1 MTEGTSSPSPT
12 SPPNEA
18 DEAVLDLVKQ
28 LKASDYPELIAAVVE
43 WCTAQSVGHLY
54 ELRKNG
60 AGFQIIYNYEPGVY
74 REALL
79 LAATLEGER
88 STIKGEARKPYIT
101 LLVASGLFSLNQM
114 GDLFKVSKATMTAL
128 RVPRPSR
135 LPVRR
140 LGGTFNTDS
149 VKPLMAWWTARVAD
163 PSSAHGALIATAVQA
178 GTDWPVVARFTA
190 RTVSAAKKAA
200 APSKEGRTIVVLES
214 HSSPSREAVADSGG
228 HSAGSSEGV
237 APVDF
242 AGFPDDE
249 PEFQLK
255 SAPLHRG
262 DAFVRA
268 SDLLAVNEADAGNAG
283 HADGLEAG
291 VFEGF
296 EGDSGEHEGSSGRGV
311 HPFLQP

>member
-12 SPPNEA
+12 SLPNEA
-18 DEAVLDLVKQ
+18 DEAVLDLIRKV
-28 LKASDYPELIAAVVE
+28 KASDYPELVGAVVE
-43 WCTAQSVGHLY
+43 WCTAQSVDHLY

-60 AGFQIIYNYEPGVY
+60 AGVQIVYNYEPGVY
-74 REALL
+74 REALM
-79 LAATLEGER
+79 LAASLEGER
-88 STIKGEARKPYIT
+88 STLKGEARKPFIT

-114 GDLFKVSKATMTAL
+114 GELFKVSKATMTAL

-135 LPVRR
+135 FPVRR

-149 VKPLMAWWTARVAD
+149 VRPLLSWWTARVAD
-163 PSSAHGALIATAVQA
+163 PVSAHGALIAAAVEA
-178 GTDWPVVARFTA
+178 GTDWPIVARFTA

-214 HSSPSREAVADSGG
+214 HGSASGEAVADSGG
-228 HSAGSSEGV
+228 HSAGSSEGS
-237 APVDF
+237 AIADF

-255 SAPLHRG
+255 SAPLNRG

-268 SDLLAVNEADAGNAG
+268 SDLLAVNEADAGDAG
-283 HADGLEAG
+283 HADGLEDG
-291 VFEGF
+291 LFQGF
-296 EGDSGEHEGSSGRGV
+296 EGDSGEREGSSGRGV